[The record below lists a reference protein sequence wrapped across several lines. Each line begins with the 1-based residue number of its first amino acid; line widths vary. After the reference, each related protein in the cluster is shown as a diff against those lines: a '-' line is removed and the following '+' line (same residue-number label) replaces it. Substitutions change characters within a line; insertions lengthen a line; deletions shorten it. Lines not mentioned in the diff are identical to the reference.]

1 MTSCRAGKTAAL
13 PGRATPAAHELGAS
27 TGTNESMAHAR
38 SNGLGHVTTT
48 RTLHIHT
55 NSKSPT
61 LRNDTPGFQH
71 RNQPCRNG
79 RVAKSARKPAAHQYG
94 SNATRRPITMPPPA
108 RGAKAAMHKHRKRPT
123 KPLTGPGSRT
133 TDTHPH
139 ETMLAGLNGRFA
151 HRQDEQLPKKSHQ
164 NGALRPTENLAIT
177 SCDLCP
183 RNAIADPQEYV

>member
-1 MTSCRAGKTAAL
+1 MWSPRERRTF
-13 PGRATPAAHELGAS
+13 
-27 TGTNESMAHAR
+27 
-38 SNGLGHVTTT
+38 T
-48 RTLHIHT
+48 RTANPIRYAT
-55 NSKSPT
+55 
-61 LRNDTPGFQH
+61 TPLASNTETSRAATAVS
-71 RNQPCRNG
+71 RNQPESPQLTSTVPTQHVVPSPC
-79 RVAKSARKPAAHQYG
+79 
-94 SNATRRPITMPPPA
+94 PPA
-108 RGAKAAMHKHRKRPT
+108 RGTKAAMHKHRKRPT

-133 TDTHPH
+133 TDTQPH